1 MSKFLKKAFE
11 DMKQSVV
18 QRDTIRIS
26 VSDAARTAH
35 CVKPTQAFRHSAD
48 AQMMNRGS
56 EKHERD

>member
-11 DMKQSVV
+11 DMKQGTV

-26 VSDAARTAH
+26 VSDAAQTAR
-35 CVKPTQAFRHSAD
+35 CVKPAQVFRHSAD

-56 EKHERD
+56 ERHERD